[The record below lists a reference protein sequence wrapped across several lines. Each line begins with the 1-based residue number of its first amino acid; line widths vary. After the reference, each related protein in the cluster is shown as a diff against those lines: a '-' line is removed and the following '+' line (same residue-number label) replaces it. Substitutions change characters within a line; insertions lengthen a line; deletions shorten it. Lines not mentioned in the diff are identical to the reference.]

1 MERVKVSVVM
11 PCYNEAEFIKAAIES
26 LMSDYCRKFC
36 EILVV
41 DGMSDDGTRE
51 RIEELIK
58 KGYPVKLI
66 DNQYKYQ
73 AYGLNLGIKKA
84 EGDIIVRA
92 DAHCVYPFD
101 YVKKCVQLLEKS
113 GADNVGGVMAPCGK
127 NLKQEA
133 MGMALSHPLG
143 AGNAAWHL
151 GTKKGYVD
159 TVYLGTFRKKLF
171 DDIGYYDTRCRTN
184 EDAELNLRIL
194 KSGGKIFLDNSI
206 RVIYYPRDNF
216 KELAL
221 QYFRYG
227 IGRAYTTLKH
237 KKITSWRQLA
247 PVVLI
252 LSLFSSMILSF
263 WEPLFF
269 LFPLGYAVVLII
281 TALLSWR
288 KKGSEVEGED
298 EKKPIF
304 KQRFW
309 IATCWVIMHVCW
321 GFGFFSY
328 LFFRGKPE
336 KEVKDNG

>member
-1 MERVKVSVVM
+1 M
-11 PCYNEAEFIKAAIES
+11 PCYNEAGFIKAAIES
-26 LMSDYCRKFC
+26 LMDDYCRENC
-36 EILVV
+36 EILVA
-41 DGMSDDGTRE
+41 DAMSEDGTRDVVKELE
-51 RIEELIK
+51 REGL
-58 KGYPVKLI
+58 PVKLL
-66 DNQYKYQ
+66 DNPHKYQ

-84 EGDIIVRA
+84 KGDIIVRA
-92 DAHCVYPFD
+92 DAHCVYPPG
-101 YVKKCVQLLEKS
+101 YVKRCVELLEET
-113 GADNVGGVMAPCGK
+113 GANNVGGVMAPRGK
-127 NLKQEA
+127 NLKQESV
-133 MGMALSHPLG
+133 GMALSHPLG
-143 AGNAAWHL
+143 AGNAVWHL

-171 DDIGYYDTRCRTN
+171 DDIKYYDTRCRTN

-194 KSGGKIFLDNSI
+194 KSGGKVFLDNSI

-252 LSLFSSMILSF
+252 LGLFASMVLSF
-263 WEPLFF
+263 WEPFF
-269 LFPLGYAVVLII
+269 LLFPLGYAAILII

-288 KKGSEVEGED
+288 KKGSEAEEEGED
-298 EKKPIF
+298 EKKPTF

-336 KEVKDNG
+336 KAVKENG